1 MQLSKYLIF
10 KLIIWNSAYKTPTT
24 TEQLQDITTNV
35 WSDYE
40 LPIASSDEVETEESI
55 SSESSEFSKMNLGLN
70 SSATN
75 KITTKIKNFYFY
87 TYDGGINSIKDGGS
101 DMYDTGNQVIFQL
114 NLTL

>member
-1 MQLSKYLIF
+1 
-10 KLIIWNSAYKTPTT
+10 
-24 TEQLQDITTNV
+24 
-35 WSDYE
+35 
-40 LPIASSDEVETEESI
+40 
-55 SSESSEFSKMNLGLN
+55 MNLGLN